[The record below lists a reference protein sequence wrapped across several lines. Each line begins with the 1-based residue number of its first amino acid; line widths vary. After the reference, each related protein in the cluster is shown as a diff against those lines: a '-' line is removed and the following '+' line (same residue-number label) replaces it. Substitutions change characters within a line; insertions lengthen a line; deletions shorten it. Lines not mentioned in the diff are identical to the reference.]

1 MSALPDS
8 SVHVMATAPDH
19 LVQAMTLAQNLE
31 QMLEHEF
38 EFLKGQNLEA
48 FEAGQQ
54 AKTELLKHLAAL
66 TGVYSAQDADAL
78 GQEWDNFKALMI
90 HCRNLHRRNE
100 ILIGRK
106 IDALKGALQS
116 LRIQDPASSLE
127 VYDRLGR
134 LNRNRLTR
142 RYSQA

>member
-8 SVHVMATAPDH
+8 NAQVETASPSR
-19 LVQAMTLAQNLE
+19 LAQAQALAHELE
-31 QMLEHEF
+31 QRLEHEF
-38 EFLKGQNLEA
+38 ELLKGQNLEA

-54 AKTELLKHLAAL
+54 VKTDLLRRLAAL

-78 GQEWDNFKALMI
+78 GQEWDTFKALMI

-106 IDALKGALQS
+106 IDALRGALQS
-116 LRIQDPASSLE
+116 LKIQDPASTLD

-142 RYSQA
+142 RSSQA